1 MQKALVVGLSI
12 LCVKIVLLNRGV
24 DTVVWGGTVWPT
36 VGTHVDSSP
45 TSPVKLAF
53 VGRDIEG
60 KTLKVGLPFLFTNQ
74 PPDPAKG
81 GGFQLIQ
88 YGLGET
94 LFKLGKDL
102 RPEPWLSAGARQL
115 DEKIWQVTLRQ
126 RVKFH
131 NGAPMN
137 AAAVKASL
145 ERAIAMSPMAKARL
159 DIVRIEVN
167 DPSTLT
173 MTTKNPSPIL
183 PGLLT
188 DPTSVI
194 VDAAAAEAMADAF
207 TEKPVLTGPF
217 KVEQFQQD
225 KELVAV
231 RHTEYWGPSPS
242 VNRVIFRYLP
252 DNQSRVLA
260 LQSGD
265 IDIAVYIAPESV
277 PTVKNASQLAVVAAA
292 PVALDFLYFNHRR
305 EPWKDARVR
314 QAIALAIDREA
325 LVRAVMQGEGIA
337 ATGPFPPVMLS
348 CHQLRGHPFDPAQAK
363 QLLAQAGYQ
372 DNDGDGL
379 VEKDGLTLTMTLLT
393 YRQRPELPPMAEV
406 IQAGLKAIGI
416 KVDVRMVEQI
426 NAALQRADWDGG
438 MYFNNMV
445 TTGDPYWALS
455 EFFATGGSANFGGYS
470 SPRID
475 ELTRQVGRATDR
487 QAREQLACAASQ
499 AIVDELPIVPLLYPN
514 FNYGASKKVVGF
526 DEPHPFFLYF
536 MDSKIGKR

>member
-1 MQKALVVGLSI
+1 MTHSSRLFG
-12 LCVKIVLLNRGV
+12 VLLVAVVLGISVCGKSATHGV
-24 DTVVWGGTVWPT
+24 
-36 VGTHVDSSP
+36 
-45 TSPVKLAF
+45 
-53 VGRDIEG
+53 EE

-94 LFKLGKDL
+94 LFKLGQDL
-102 RPEPWLSAGARQL
+102 RPAPWLAAGARQL
-115 DEKIWQVTLRQ
+115 DEKTWQLTLRPGV
-126 RVKFH
+126 RFH
-131 NGAPMN
+131 NGSPME
-137 AAAVKASL
+137 AVAVKASL
-145 ERAIAMSPMAKARL
+145 ERAIAMSPTAKARL
-159 DIVRIEVN
+159 DFVRIEVN

-173 MTTKNPSPIL
+173 LTTTHASPIL

-194 VDAAAAEAMADAF
+194 VDATAAEAMGGAF
-207 TEKPVLTGPF
+207 TDKPVLTGPF
-217 KVEQFQQD
+217 KVERFQQD
-225 KELVAV
+225 QALVAA
-231 RHTEYWGPSPS
+231 RHPEYWGPSPS

-277 PTVKNASQLAVVAAA
+277 PTVKNAPHLAVVSAA

-314 QAIALAIDREA
+314 QAIAFAIDREA
-325 LVRAVMQGEGIA
+325 LVKSVMQGEGLA
-337 ATGPFPPVMLS
+337 AVGPFPPVMLR
-348 CHQLRGHPFDPAQAK
+348 CPQLRGHSFDPALAT

-372 DNDGDGL
+372 DRDGDGF
-379 VEKDGLTLTMTLLT
+379 VEKDGQTLTMTLLT

-406 IQAGLKAIGI
+406 IQAGLKGIGI
-416 KVDVRMVEQI
+416 KVEVRMVEQI
-426 NAALQRADWDGG
+426 NAALRRADWDGG

-455 EFFATGGSANFGGYS
+455 EFFTTGGAANFGCYS
-470 SPRID
+470 SPHIE
-475 ELTRQVGRATDR
+475 ELTRQVGRATER
-487 QAREQLACAASQ
+487 QTREQLACAASQ
-499 AIVDELPIVPLLYPN
+499 AIIDELPVVPLLYPN
-514 FNYGASKKVVGF
+514 FNYGASKNVGF
-526 DEPHPFFLYF
+526 DEPHPFSLYF